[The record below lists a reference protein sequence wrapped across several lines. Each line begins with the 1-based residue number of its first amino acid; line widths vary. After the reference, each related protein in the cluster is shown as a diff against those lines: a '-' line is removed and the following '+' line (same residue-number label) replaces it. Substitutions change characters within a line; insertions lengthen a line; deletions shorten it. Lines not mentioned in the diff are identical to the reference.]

1 MRIAIISDIHGNI
14 YAFQKVVK
22 DLRKERIEHI
32 IFLGDLVFLG
42 LYPQE
47 CYDLLSTLN
56 AQYCIKGN
64 TDSNIEELK
73 DFIPVNEFEKYLY
86 RMIEYTDNKINS
98 NCKKEIKEWNISE
111 KVNLLG
117 RDIVFC
123 HGSPYSFKDQ
133 LSENIEIPKELLK
146 KINCEKVDT
155 IFSGHTHKCENFK
168 IGNTD
173 IINFGPIGYS
183 FNGDV
188 FAHYGIAEIDKQ
200 IKYHFKSIDYNI
212 EDYKKDIR
220 KQKPLFMDNLLYT
233 LENGIP
239 QKY

>member
-1 MRIAIISDIHGNI
+1 VRIAIISDIHGNI
-14 YAFQKVVK
+14 YAFEKVVK
-22 DLRKERIEHI
+22 DLRKEMIEHI

-47 CYDLLSTLN
+47 CYDLLVTLN
-56 AQYCIKGN
+56 AKYSIKGN

-73 DFIPVNEFEKYLY
+73 DFTPRNDFEKYLY
-86 RMIEYTDNKINS
+86 KIIEYTDNKINN
-98 NCKKEIKEWNISE
+98 NCRKEIRKWNISE
-111 KVNLLG
+111 RAELLG
-117 RDIVFC
+117 SEIIFC

-133 LSENIEIPKELLK
+133 LSENTEDFKDLKE
-146 KINCEKVDT
+146 KIVNEKVDT

-168 IGNTD
+168 IGDTD

-188 FAHYGIAEIDKQ
+188 FAHYGIVEIEKR
-200 IKYHFKSIDYNI
+200 ITYHFKSVDYYI
-212 EDYKKDIR
+212 ENYKKDIR
-220 KQKPLFMDNLLYT
+220 KQKPLFMDNLLYS
-233 LENGIP
+233 LENGVP